1 MAIDEEGLMEE
12 EDSWESSEVRFAIG
26 KYEDIFSNFDP
37 RPLPQRGFSDDFL
50 SEAKRACLVKEE
62 EMDFIFMMPKEERN
76 LKEEARIEDRLKK
89 YFKKHLHILEKQKKK
104 GIKSGLSFTA
114 TGIALMFVA
123 TYLFFR
129 FKNASFASS
138 FFTIL
143 LEPAGWFM
151 FWEGLNLI
159 IFKSKEID
167 PNLDFH
173 RKMANAKIKFVSV

>member
-1 MAIDEEGLMEE
+1 MQAEKEEE

-62 EMDFIFMMPKEERN
+62 NMDFIFMMPKEERN

-89 YFKKHLHILEKQKKK
+89 YFRKHLHILEKKKK
-104 GIKSGLSFTA
+104 KTLKTGFSFTII
-114 TGIALMFVA
+114 GITIMFAA
-123 TYLFFR
+123 TYLLFT
-129 FKNASFASS
+129 FKDANFAAS

-143 LEPAGWFM
+143 LEPAGWFL
-151 FWEGLNLI
+151 FWEGLNLVV
-159 IFKSKEID
+159 FESKKSNED
-167 PNLDFH
+167 LDFH
-173 RKMANAKIKFVSV
+173 RKMANASIKFISV